1 MAWTDARR
9 ARVAT
14 VAVALVALT
23 LPTPASAQSP
33 IATEAGLVSGADSG
47 VAGIRQYLGIPYAA
61 PASGAN
67 RWKAPQP
74 AARWEGVKAATKF
87 GDRCVQAPVFGDMV
101 FRDGMSEDCL
111 AVNVWT
117 GASSPAAKQPVMVW
131 IYGGGFQ
138 GGSAS
143 EPRQDGSRLASKG
156 VVVVSFNYRLGLM
169 GFLAHP
175 ELTKESPHKAS
186 GNYGILDQIAALQWV
201 QKNIAAF
208 GGDPGNVTIF
218 GESAGSISVS
228 ILMASPLAKGLFHKA
243 IGESGASFPSGPQP
257 PLGGAPLA
265 SAEAEGEKFAAAM
278 NAPTI
283 EALRARPA
291 TDLLGGPGTPP
302 RWFSPNTDGY
312 LLPAP
317 VAEIFARGQQHKVP
331 LLAGWNK
338 GESRTAATLRPQK
351 PTVDGLKAELTR
363 RFGGS
368 AEAMAR
374 VYTAGTDAEAIET
387 WADLASDAFISY
399 GTWKWIEAHRATS
412 GAKVYRYRFDRDV
425 PIEAGRVQNGTP
437 VTARDV
443 GARHAGEIEYV
454 FGMLESVP
462 KVTWAPEDTAL
473 SNAMMDY
480 WSSFAKTGTP
490 KAAGQPA
497 WPAFDKPGG
506 PVMLLGDTVRVAP
519 EPHRDRYE
527 AFDAFVKA
535 AAAAPATAP
544 APPSRP

>member
-14 VAVALVALT
+14 TAVALVALT
-23 LPTPASAQSP
+23 LPPLASAQTP

-47 VAGIRQYLGIPYAA
+47 VAGVRQYLGIPYAA
-61 PASGAN
+61 PPVGPN

-74 AARWEGVKAATKF
+74 AAKWDGVKAATTF
-87 GDRCVQAPVFGDMV
+87 GARCVQAPLFGDMI
-101 FRDGMSEDCL
+101 FRDEMSEDCL
-111 AVNVWT
+111 VANVWT
-117 GASSPAAKQPVMVW
+117 GASSPTARQPVMVW

-138 GGSAS
+138 AGSAS
-143 EPRQDGSRLASKG
+143 EPRQDGARLASKG
-156 VVVVSFNYRLGLM
+156 VVVVSLNYRLGLM

-201 QKNIAAF
+201 RKNIAAF

-218 GESAGSISVS
+218 GESAGSFSVS
-228 ILMASPLAKGLFHKA
+228 MLMASPLAKGLFHKA

-257 PLGGAPLA
+257 PLGGATLA
-265 SAEAEGEKFAAAM
+265 AAEAEGVKFAAAA

-302 RWFSPNTDGY
+302 RWFSPNVDGHV
-312 LLPAP
+312 LPAA
-317 VAEIFARGQQHKVP
+317 VSEIFSKGEQHKVP

-363 RFGGS
+363 RFGAS
-368 AEAMAR
+368 AEAMAK
-374 VYTAGTDAEAIET
+374 VYTASTDAEAIET
-387 WADLASDAFISY
+387 WADLASDGFISY
-399 GTWKWIEAHRATS
+399 GTWKWIEVHRATS
-412 GAKVYRYRFDRDV
+412 GAKVYRYRFDREV
-425 PIEAGRVQNGTP
+425 PIEAGRTQNGVA

-462 KVTWAPEDTAL
+462 KVTWAAEDRTL
-473 SNAMMDY
+473 SNAMMEY

-490 KAAGQPA
+490 KASGQPA
-497 WPAFDKPGG
+497 WPAFEKPGG
-506 PVMLLGDTVRVAP
+506 PVMLLGDTIRVAP

-527 AFDAFVKA
+527 AFDAYVKT
-535 AAAAPATAP
+535 AAAAPAPSA
-544 APPSRP
+544 SRP